1 MEGMDNPNN
10 VFSVF
15 SQNNI
20 ISGVSQVA
28 CTDAQA
34 LQAMDVVLLDV
45 RNLDEYEAGHAPD
58 VTFIP
63 LGELEARVG
72 ELDPTIP
79 IVAICRLGGRSQAAA
94 EFLTAQGFVVAN
106 MTGGMAA
113 WSSDGLN
120 VVTDEG
126 TPGIVV

>member
-1 MEGMDNPNN
+1 MEGMDNSNN
-10 VFSVF
+10 VFSGF

-45 RNLDEYEAGHAPD
+45 RNPDEYEAGHAPD
-58 VTFIP
+58 VMFIP

-94 EFLTAQGFVVAN
+94 EFLTAQGFIVAN

-120 VVTDEG
+120 VLTDEG
-126 TPGIVV
+126 TQGIVI